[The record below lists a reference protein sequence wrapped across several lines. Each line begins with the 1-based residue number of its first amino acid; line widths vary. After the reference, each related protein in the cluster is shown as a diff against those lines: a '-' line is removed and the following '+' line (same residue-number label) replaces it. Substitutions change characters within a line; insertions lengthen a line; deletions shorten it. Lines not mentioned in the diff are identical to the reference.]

1 MKINRFKPFYGVP
14 YNFPVLPDS
23 SNIMELV
30 LTDPGALKNEQHD
43 PGIYDESGDYVPMYS
58 DSPDDVSGLFTPN
71 QEESVGGTAG
81 PENAEQDSSE
91 SVKPVSD

>member
-1 MKINRFKPFYGVP
+1 MNSNRFKPFYGVP

-30 LTDPGALKNEQHD
+30 LTDPTALKNEQHD

-58 DSPDDVSGLFTPN
+58 DNPDDVSSLFTPN
-71 QEESVGGTAG
+71 QEESAGGTPG
-81 PENAEQDSSE
+81 PENDKQVSSE
-91 SVKPVSD
+91 SVVSSSD